1 MLEAGVIE
9 AARAGVPFGSRVR
22 VAVAGYNAGMHA
34 AITAWKKTGNP
45 DVATTGG
52 DYSADVLERA
62 DTLRRM

>member
-1 MLEAGVIE
+1 
-9 AARAGVPFGSRVR
+9 
-22 VAVAGYNAGMHA
+22 MHA